1 MVRQEA
7 KPIRPEP
14 HVSSAA
20 KRAASVG
27 RVVHLSAAER
37 AERGKAARAEVPRA
51 SHADW
56 APAPGR
62 PDPIELLEQQA
73 VTRVPELLPIRYG
86 RMLVSPFTFF
96 RGGALIMAS
105 DLAATPRSGFQ
116 VQLCGDAHLSN
127 FGVFGTPERNLVFSI
142 NDFDET
148 HPGPWEWDL
157 KRLTASLAV
166 AGRDR
171 DYSAAQ
177 RREIVLAAAE
187 EYRTAMR
194 EFAGKSNLDVW
205 YARMDIAAK
214 IAELRGQ
221 LNKRQIARS
230 EAALAKARTKDRLRS
245 FSKLTEVVDGKSR
258 IISDPPLIVPIE
270 ELMGSDWH
278 EVEDQFRVMF
288 RDYRRTLTSERRL
301 LLERYELAHVARKVV
316 GVGSVGT
323 RAWIALLIGRD
334 ESDPIF
340 IQVKEAQPSV
350 LEPFLGRSEYDNCGQ
365 RVVTGQRL
373 MQSASDLFLGW
384 LRPAQGTLDEQR
396 RDFYLRQLSDWKGG
410 ADIAVMRHRG
420 MVVYGRLCAWTL
432 ARAHARSGDSIAIAS
447 YLGAGDRFDRAI
459 AAFAEAY
466 ADQNDRD
473 YSLLVEAVKSGRLE
487 AATGL

>member
-1 MVRQEA
+1 
-7 KPIRPEP
+7 
-14 HVSSAA
+14 
-20 KRAASVG
+20 
-27 RVVHLSAAER
+27 
-37 AERGKAARAEVPRA
+37 
-51 SHADW
+51 
-56 APAPGR
+56 
-62 PDPIELLEQQA
+62 
-73 VTRVPELLPIRYG
+73 
-86 RMLVSPFTFF
+86 
-96 RGGALIMAS
+96 
-105 DLAATPRSGFQ
+105 
-116 VQLCGDAHLSN
+116 
-127 FGVFGTPERNLVFSI
+127 
-142 NDFDET
+142 
-148 HPGPWEWDL
+148 
-157 KRLTASLAV
+157 
-166 AGRDR
+166 
-171 DYSAAQ
+171 
-177 RREIVLAAAE
+177 
-187 EYRTAMR
+187 MR

-230 EAALAKARTKDRLRS
+230 EEAIAKARTKDRLRS
-245 FSKLTEVVDGKSR
+245 FTKLTEVVDGKSR

-288 RDYRRTLTSERRL
+288 REYRRTLTSERRL

-410 ADIAVMRHRG
+410 ADISVMRHRG
-420 MVVYGRLCAWTL
+420 IVVYGRLCAWTL

>member
-1 MVRQEA
+1 M
-7 KPIRPEP
+7 
-14 HVSSAA
+14 
-20 KRAASVG
+20 
-27 RVVHLSAAER
+27 
-37 AERGKAARAEVPRA
+37 
-51 SHADW
+51 
-56 APAPGR
+56 
-62 PDPIELLEQQA
+62 
-73 VTRVPELLPIRYG
+73 
-86 RMLVSPFTFF
+86 
-96 RGGALIMAS
+96 
-105 DLAATPRSGFQ
+105 
-116 VQLCGDAHLSN
+116 
-127 FGVFGTPERNLVFSI
+127 
-142 NDFDET
+142 
-148 HPGPWEWDL
+148 
-157 KRLTASLAV
+157 
-166 AGRDR
+166 
-171 DYSAAQ
+171 
-177 RREIVLAAAE
+177 
-187 EYRTAMR
+187 
-194 EFAGKSNLDVW
+194 
-205 YARMDIAAK
+205 
-214 IAELRGQ
+214 
-221 LNKRQIARS
+221 
-230 EAALAKARTKDRLRS
+230 
-245 FSKLTEVVDGKSR
+245 VDGKSR
-258 IISDPPLIVPIE
+258 IISDPPLIVPID

-365 RVVTGQRL
+365 RVVAGQRL

-447 YLGAGDRFDRAI
+447 YLGSRRPLRSGHRRVRRSLCGPERPGLQPARRGRQVGTPRGGDGPVNQPTRTVTTGRVGES
-459 AAFAEAY
+459 AA
-466 ADQNDRD
+466 R
-473 YSLLVEAVKSGRLE
+473 
-487 AATGL
+487 T